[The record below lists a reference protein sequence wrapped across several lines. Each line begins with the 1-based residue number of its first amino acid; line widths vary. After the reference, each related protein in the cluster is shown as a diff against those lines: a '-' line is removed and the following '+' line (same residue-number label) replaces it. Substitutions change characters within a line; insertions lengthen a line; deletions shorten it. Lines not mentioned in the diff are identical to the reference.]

1 MRSLAFGIYLRA
13 TPQRVC
19 QALADPA
26 LVPGWLA
33 GMSSGP
39 AGEEDPRRLTCE
51 WLLADYLEINGG
63 VRIGRAVRSCRD
75 GPGDTVDGQ
84 SPGA

>member
-1 MRSLAFGIYLRA
+1 MTSLAFGIYLRA
-13 TPQRVC
+13 TPGRVC

-33 GMSSGP
+33 GMSSGL

-51 WLLADYLEINGG
+51 WLLADDLVQPQEP
-63 VRIGRAVRSCRD
+63 GRDR
-75 GPGDTVDGQ
+75 
-84 SPGA
+84 

>member
-39 AGEEDPRRLTCE
+39 AGEEDPRRRSATACSSRRA
-51 WLLADYLEINGG
+51 WSKWSGSDG
-63 VRIGRAVRSCRD
+63 VTGSQA
-75 GPGDTVDGQ
+75 
-84 SPGA
+84 